1 MMSNP
6 VCTVPKNSQ
15 EIIQFNLEEFKGHR
29 LADMRVYCQQGGKD
43 QVPTRKGISIP
54 ISLWPQ
60 FKAALGKLEQAII
73 AAGWLDREDLEP
85 QG

>member
-1 MMSNP
+1 MSHP

-29 LADMRVYCQQGGKD
+29 LADLRVYCQDEKGSMI
-43 QVPTRKGISIP
+43 PTRKGISIP

-60 FKAALGKLEQAII
+60 FRKALAQVE
-73 AAGWLDREDLEP
+73 AAMVQQGWLDREDLEV
-85 QG
+85 QGE